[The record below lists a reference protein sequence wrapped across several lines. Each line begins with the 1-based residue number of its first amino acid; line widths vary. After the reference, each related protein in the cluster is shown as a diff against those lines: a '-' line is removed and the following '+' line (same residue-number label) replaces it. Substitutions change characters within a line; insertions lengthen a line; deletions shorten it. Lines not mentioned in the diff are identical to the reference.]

1 MMIETNET
9 VSGTNGKKGG
19 RVSKPFHR
27 AIEQN
32 VLDSLVYRGM
42 ISLAD
47 VLTAID
53 VSKDG
58 TVDLEAVLLDRYRVP
73 KDALGSALSVLS
85 KSVSM
90 IVRSSYGR

>member
-47 VLTAID
+47 VSTALDDSKMAVLTSKRYSSTAI
-53 VSKDG
+53 VSRKMRWG
-58 TVDLEAVLLDRYRVP
+58 P
-73 KDALGSALSVLS
+73 P
-85 KSVSM
+85 
-90 IVRSSYGR
+90 